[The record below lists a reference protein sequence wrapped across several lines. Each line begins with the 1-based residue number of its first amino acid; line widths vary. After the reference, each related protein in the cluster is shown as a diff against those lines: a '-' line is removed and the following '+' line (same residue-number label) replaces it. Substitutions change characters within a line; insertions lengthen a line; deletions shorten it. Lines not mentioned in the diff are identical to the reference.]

1 MWTLLIISTVIGLDE
16 PKVTRYGEYATAVE
30 CKQEWYKLTSQFTQG
45 ETAWC
50 EGLERNTK

>member
-16 PKVTRYGEYATAVE
+16 PKVTRYGEYATAIE
-30 CKQEWYKLTSQFTQG
+30 CKQEWYKVTSEFTQG

-50 EGLERNTK
+50 EGPK